1 MLYTRRELGKL
12 ALATVPAAALA
23 GRPLAAFAA
32 KPDSKV
38 AGVQIGLNVPYDF
51 GNNMMSG
58 DEVLDG
64 CVKLGISAVEL
75 RSAAGGAIHGRARRV
90 AGWTWPRRADAG
102 TGGCPQDRGGRT
114 AEMAR
119 VRSSEQSEGIPQ
131 EVRGCRGPHSDRQV
145 RQHPQLQ
152 RSRAR
157 LRLRARQ
164 DAWRPRNLVRAAG
177 RPGRGRS
184 GSASSPTNT
193 RS

>member
-75 RSAAGGAIHGRARRV
+75 RWQPVEQFMGVPAALLTPPRGAARDNQAGAGSTGAGDLSKWRASA
-90 AGWTWPRRADAG
+90 P
-102 TGGCPQDRGGRT
+102 
-114 AEMAR
+114 
-119 VRSSEQSEGIPQ
+119 
-131 EVRGCRGPHSDRQV
+131 
-145 RQHPQLQ
+145 
-152 RSRAR
+152 
-157 LRLRARQ
+157 
-164 DAWRPRNLVRAAG
+164 
-177 RPGRGRS
+177 
-184 GSASSPTNT
+184 
-193 RS
+193 